1 MSRKSQA
8 AQTKAKIISAI
19 MHLLSKD
26 SFDSLKIRQICEEAG
41 ISIGSFYH
49 YFDSKEAA
57 MLGVS
62 AVFDD
67 WLQERIEKQTFTCN
81 YDLILYIC
89 ECYFLNSVY
98 SGVNAISFVLSFQLS
113 PNYPVSDVDRFL
125 SIQLSQCIKNAFEN
139 GEFTSTLSVQDVTAY
154 ILCLLRGTNYDWC
167 LAKGKFNIIKVGVE
181 VVRRSLRSVLTFPSD
196 KE

>member
-8 AQTKAKIISAI
+8 AQTKMKIISAI
-19 MHLLSKD
+19 MHLLSKE
-26 SFDSLKIRQICEEAG
+26 SFESLKIRQICEEAG

-49 YFDSKEAA
+49 YFNGKEAA

-62 AVFDD
+62 AAFDE
-67 WLQERIEKQTFTCN
+67 WLRERIEKHTFTRN

-125 SIQLSQCIKNAFEN
+125 SVQLSQCIENGFEN
-139 GEFTSTLSVQDVTAY
+139 GEFTSTLSAKDITTY
-154 ILCLLRGTNYDWC
+154 ILCLLRGINYDWC
-167 LAKGKFNIIKVGVE
+167 LAKGKFNIIKVGVA
-181 VVRRSLRSVLTFPSD
+181 VVRRSLTSVLTFPSD
-196 KE
+196 EE